1 MPLTLKQL
9 MRNILFILLFTS
21 CAHFQAEK
29 PDEIKDDVYAGNIS
43 VEAVQNLAFSS
54 YLKGCTQTSKLSFE
68 ACKKLAKKHSDGIR
82 EILTNKK

>member
-1 MPLTLKQL
+1 MPLKHKQL
-9 MRNILFILLFTS
+9 MLNILFILLFTS
-21 CAHFQAEK
+21 CAHFHSEKK

-82 EILTNKK
+82 